1 MCSFFPNGP
10 RCSDTGRSLSNHF
23 PSGYEMRMMKKEE
36 KDGAFDLKKKS
47 CEILAPKMHKI
58 VPRIRTR
65 GVRVGREVSSVSGTT
80 YTRMHK
86 RQGR

>member
-10 RCSDTGRSLSNHF
+10 RCSDLGKSLSNHF

-47 CEILAPKMHKI
+47 CEMLAPKMHRI

-65 GVRVGREVSSVSGTT
+65 GVSVGSEVSSVSGTT
-80 YTRMHK
+80 YR
-86 RQGR
+86 RAPQSQDQ